1 VCCNRANTDDAI
13 DGAVIR
19 SFDQHFGAEAAQIN
33 DQYQEIKFVGF
44 NATVKRTVKYCSHKK
59 HGCLKIGKGLVDKV
73 IDTGNDEGDN
83 WVCENA
89 GELRPRALAQDFELS
104 LAGYKTIGVAVQ
116 YGDGPMR
123 FAGIIPMLDPPR
135 EDTEETIER
144 IRHAEIE
151 IKMITGD
158 HLNIAKETAR
168 LINLGTNIHP
178 NTALW
183 PASHSRD
190 QLVVEADGF
199 AQVMPKDKR
208 EVVLILQQRGEIVGM
223 TGDGV
228 NDAPALAQAQ
238 IGIAVAGAT
247 DAARQAADIILT
259 DDGLSAIFVA
269 VIEARK
275 IFQRLKAYVVY
286 RIASTVQVVIVLSVL
301 IFQSNCTID
310 SLFVILLALLND
322 LTMTPI
328 AHDNAH
334 ASKKPEQPSISKLF
348 GLSALCGLVASVQ
361 SLVFFYLT
369 DSFHTN
375 YLKTGDESCY
385 PLGSGCV
392 CDGDRNRYVQTVMY
406 LQISVSAELMIFAV
420 RTPGWMIFSRPST
433 ALFILTQGASILM
446 SVLCAFG
453 VFGDNTKLRWQDVG
467 VVWAYDIAFLF
478 VLDALKVFYNKTF
491 EGTVETIDVNTPREQ
506 ILKSATHHS
515 THRSTA
521 CSSVRST
528 RSGVTGTGRSSNSG
542 LTIYPRRRNLAT
554 GCTFMHRPAL
564 LASKAVQPRRSAFN

>member
-1 VCCNRANTDDAI
+1 
-13 DGAVIR
+13 
-19 SFDQHFGAEAAQIN
+19 
-33 DQYQEIKFVGF
+33 
-44 NATVKRTVKYCSHKK
+44 
-59 HGCLKIGKGLVDKV
+59 
-73 IDTGNDEGDN
+73 
-83 WVCENA
+83 
-89 GELRPRALAQDFELS
+89 
-104 LAGYKTIGVAVQ
+104 
-116 YGDGPMR
+116 
-123 FAGIIPMLDPPR
+123 
-135 EDTEETIER
+135 
-144 IRHAEIE
+144 
-151 IKMITGD
+151 
-158 HLNIAKETAR
+158 
-168 LINLGTNIHP
+168 
-178 NTALW
+178 
-183 PASHSRD
+183 
-190 QLVVEADGF
+190 
-199 AQVMPKDKR
+199 
-208 EVVLILQQRGEIVGM
+208 
-223 TGDGV
+223 
-228 NDAPALAQAQ
+228 
-238 IGIAVAGAT
+238 
-247 DAARQAADIILT
+247 
-259 DDGLSAIFVA
+259 
-269 VIEARK
+269 
-275 IFQRLKAYVVY
+275 
-286 RIASTVQVVIVLSVL
+286 VVIVLSVL